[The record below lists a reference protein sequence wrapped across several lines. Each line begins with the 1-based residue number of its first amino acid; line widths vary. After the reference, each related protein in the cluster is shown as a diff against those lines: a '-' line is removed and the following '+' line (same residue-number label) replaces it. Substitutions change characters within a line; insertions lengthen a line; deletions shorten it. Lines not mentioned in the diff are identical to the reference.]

1 MATIQELREKRAS
14 SYTAAKAIL
23 DKSKAEKRE
32 MTSEENQSYDAAMGD
47 FDKATGEVEKVEKRE
62 ASEKRLADAEK
73 SLAEKSE
80 SRTRGNPG
88 DRPGDGG
95 NGVEARE
102 VSWRL
107 ASGKER
113 RVALD
118 GRRASKEYRSAFEVY
133 LSSGRAPAGLES
145 REERDLS
152 ADSMVD
158 GGYLIAP
165 TQMLANIL
173 KGVDNL
179 AVVRQFATVL
189 QVRGAQSLGVPTM
202 TADVADADWTSE
214 IQTGS
219 KDTSLKF
226 GRREL
231 NPTPLAKRALISRK
245 LLRSGV
251 QSVESFV
258 GSRLAYKFGIS
269 EEKAFLTGTGANQPL
284 GLFTASADGISTGRD
299 VVTGSTTAILA
310 DGLISAKYA
319 LKAQYWGR
327 PSTRW
332 LFHRDAM
339 AQIRKLKGS
348 DNNYLW
354 VPGLAGGETD
364 RILDIPITVSEYV
377 PNTFTTGL
385 YVGLLGDLSF
395 YWIAE
400 AMAFEIQRLNELY
413 AESNQVGYIG
423 RQELDG
429 MPVLE
434 EAFVRVKTS

>member
-14 SYTAAKAIL
+14 SYTAARAIL

-32 MTSEENQSYDAAMGD
+32 MSAEENQSYDAAMSD
-47 FDKATGEVEKVEKRE
+47 FDKATDEIAKIEKRE
-62 ASEKRLADAEK
+62 TAEKRLADAEK
-73 SLAEKSE
+73 ILGEKSE
-80 SRTRGNPG
+80 SRTRDGARPG
-88 DRPGDGG
+88 DNPGDGG
-95 NGVEARE
+95 AERRE

-107 ASGKER
+107 ANGEDR
-113 RVALD
+113 RIAIE
-118 GRRASKEYRSAFEVY
+118 GRRATKEYRSAFELY
-133 LSSGRAPAGLES
+133 LSSGVARGLDVK
-145 REERDLS
+145 EERAHS

-158 GGYLIAP
+158 GGYLVAP
-165 TQMLANIL
+165 MQMMASIL

-179 AVVRQFATVL
+179 AVVRQFATVI
-189 QVRGAQSLGVPTM
+189 QIPTAQSLGVPTM
-202 TADVADADWTSE
+202 TSDVSDPDWTSE
-214 IQTGS
+214 IETGS
-219 KDTSLKF
+219 ADTSLKF

-231 NPTPLAKRALISRK
+231 SPTPLAKRILISRK
-245 LLRSGV
+245 LLRMNSGV
-251 QSVESFV
+251 EGFV
-258 GSRLAYKFGIS
+258 AGRLAYKFGIA
-269 EEKAFLTGTGANQPL
+269 EENAFLTGHGANQPL

-310 DGLISAKYA
+310 DGLIDAKYA
-319 LKAQYWGR
+319 LKAQYWVR

-339 AQIRKLKGS
+339 KQIRKLKGS

-354 VPGLAGGETD
+354 VPGLTAGEPD
-364 RILDIPITVSEYV
+364 RILDIPYIVSEYV
-377 PNTFTTGL
+377 PNTFTTGK

-400 AMAFEIQRLNELY
+400 AMSFEIQRLNELY
-413 AESNQVGYIG
+413 ALSNQVGFIG